1 MTVKKP
7 LEGLEG
13 AFRADPE
20 QAGDPLVDLVDQSQ
34 VLVAFGVSV
43 GCVEIIDD
51 IDSEVAA
58 VAIELAPSVR
68 LKVELCSAGGVEE
81 AANQFALS

>member
-34 VLVAFGVSV
+34 VLVAFGVSG

-51 IDSEVAA
+51 IMT
-58 VAIELAPSVR
+58 L
-68 LKVELCSAGGVEE
+68 L
-81 AANQFALS
+81 Q